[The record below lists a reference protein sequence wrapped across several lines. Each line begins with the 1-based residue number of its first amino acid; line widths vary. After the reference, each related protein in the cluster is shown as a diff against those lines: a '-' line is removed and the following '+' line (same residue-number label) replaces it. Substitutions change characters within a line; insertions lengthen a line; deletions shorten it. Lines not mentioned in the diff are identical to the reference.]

1 MNRTMTAAAL
11 MCLLSTTALAQNA
24 TATGTGVGQSES
36 NSAAGAIAVNRGNG
50 NSSSSLTV
58 NNPAST
64 TSTIVSSSRQ
74 EVSGT
79 QTLKNVPT
87 AFAPSLA
94 AAGIETCLGS
104 VSGGGS
110 IVGFGGSFGTTVPD
124 PGCQAR
130 LDARTLWSMGLKG
143 AAVARLCIREDIY
156 RSMPDVCE
164 KYRPAGAAYP
174 VAVAPV
180 VLSANAGPIEVV
192 NGKTGR
198 IGLCNHY
205 DEAGQKC
212 RQWASAP
219 NRAVTANAPRKK
231 QSALDAIQAAAPLPA
246 PAPRPA
252 EPAGVPY

>member
-1 MNRTMTAAAL
+1 MTAAAL
-11 MCLLSTTALAQNA
+11 LCWLSTAALAQNA

-36 NSAAGAIAVNRGNG
+36 NSAAGAVAVNRGNG
-50 NSSSSLTV
+50 NSNSSLV
-58 NNPAST
+58 INNPANTNST
-64 TSTIVSSSRQ
+64 VVSRQ

-110 IVGFGGSFGTTVPD
+110 TVGFGGSFGTTIPD

-164 KYRPAGAAYP
+164 KYRPPGVAYP
-174 VAVAPV
+174 AAVAPI
-180 VLSANAGPIEVV
+180 VLSSNTGPIEVV
-192 NGKTGR
+192 NGKTGK

-212 RQWASAP
+212 RQWAG
-219 NRAVTANAPRKK
+219 TAHPMPRKK
-231 QSALDAIQAAAPLPA
+231 QTALDAIQRAAPLPA
-246 PAPRPA
+246 AKPPA